1 MSKKVFKK
9 VTIAIKGSIS
19 VLNNLSKKILQSNLA
34 FFSHGKLLLI
44 KKNAK
49 FQSTKNLKAHYKK
62 VTTKNLFP
70 GAIKHNKWPWP
81 ASVLY
86 NGKGKLASLEGRGG

>member
-19 VLNNLSKKILQSNLA
+19 VINNLPKKILQSNLA

-44 KKNAK
+44 KKMQN
-49 FQSTKNLKAHYKK
+49 FNLQK
-62 VTTKNLFP
+62 
-70 GAIKHNKWPWP
+70 ISKHNTKKLQQKIC
-81 ASVLY
+81 SQVL
-86 NGKGKLASLEGRGG
+86 

>member
-19 VLNNLSKKILQSNLA
+19 VINNLPKKILQSNLA

-44 KKNAK
+44 KKK
-49 FQSTKNLKAHYKK
+49 CKISIYKKSQSTIQKSYNKKFVPRCYK
-62 VTTKNLFP
+62 T
-70 GAIKHNKWPWP
+70 
-81 ASVLY
+81 
-86 NGKGKLASLEGRGG
+86 